1 MSSKYHQLLHLWLF
15 PDNDFVFRIAVSAD
29 QLVYILRVNQIA
41 DLTTCVYPVHWLAG
55 QGVPETDASISC
67 STSTAHGTVLMR
79 RPSDGFDCS
88 EVLAEFCLR
97 LYAIGSAP
105 YHKFVVIT
113 SGGQLLLIW
122 APFES
127 TDLLLVTFKLSKEI
141 ILLSHISMQNG
152 FISGPTA

>member
-105 YHKFVVIT
+105 YHKFVVVA
-113 SGGQLLLIW
+113 SRGKLLLIW
-122 APFES
+122 TPFEATNFLFMS
-127 TDLLLVTFKLSKEI
+127 FKLSKEV
-141 ILLSHISMQNG
+141 LLHSWISVKNALV
-152 FISGPTA
+152 S